1 MKARHTFLAFLAAAP
16 LLYTACGDDRSGEQP
31 FAPTVKSVSAVAAG
45 DSALLTG
52 FVASSPNSTLK
63 KCGFVY
69 GNDTL
74 RKEKASE
81 TAGETFGIVTDSL
94 GAGDYYAVA
103 YAQNGVGKGYGDTLR
118 FTITGDVATPPRS
131 LRGR

>member
-1 MKARHTFLAFLAAAP
+1 MKATFPLFAMLVSAP

-31 FAPTVKSVSAVAAG
+31 FAPTVQSVSAVAAG
-45 DSALLTG
+45 DSAQLTG
-52 FVASSPNSTLK
+52 FVTSSPNSSLT

-74 RKEKASE
+74 RKDKAAE
-81 TAGETFGIVTDSL
+81 EAGVSFSVTTDSL

-118 FTITGDVATPPRS
+118 FTITGENAQ
-131 LRGR
+131 

>member
-1 MKARHTFLAFLAAAP
+1 MKVKYPLFTLLAAAP

-31 FAPTVKSVSAVAAG
+31 FAPTVKSVSAVADG

-52 FVASSPNSTLK
+52 FVTSSPNSTLK

-81 TAGETFGIVTDSL
+81 TAGETFGVMTDSL

-118 FTITGDVATPPRS
+118 FTISASAVPAS
-131 LRGR
+131 VGR